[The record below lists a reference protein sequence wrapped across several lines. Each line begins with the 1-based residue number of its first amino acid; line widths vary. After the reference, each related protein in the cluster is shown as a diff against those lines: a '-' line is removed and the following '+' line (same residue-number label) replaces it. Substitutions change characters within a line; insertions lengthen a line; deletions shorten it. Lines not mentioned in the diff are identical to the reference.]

1 MTDLRKFN
9 EFINEAKFYRL
20 PRNVIENELFRV
32 KRNFDSFYNKTSKGQ
47 DVHPEELD
55 SIIKTLQ
62 QIRKEMKGFRDPS
75 EIKRGSVYENDK

>member
-1 MTDLRKFN
+1 MKKLKD
-9 EFINEAKFYRL
+9 FINEGRFYRL
-20 PRNVIENELFRV
+20 PRNVIDKDLYRV
-32 KRNFDSFYNKTSKGQ
+32 KKNFDSFYSKTNSGQ